1 MKKKTIVGLIAIV
14 AIAMVVIF
22 AGFVEQYDTYDKFG
36 FSFKYPADMEVHE
49 EGILSAEA
57 NEESGAVY
65 CENPELIIIVKWM
78 KMEKADTSDQ
88 IKMMNKYLED
98 MDADGVWESNHVFA
112 PHMGHQLVAQRFA
125 VTWTQEASD
134 MLGSMGSWRCD
145 VSGRMFHV
153 IVLLPRQDLGYT
165 MIVGNLPVSYKL
177 NVPEPN
183 KDLTVKAYT
192 TVIKSFRCH

>member
-1 MKKKTIVGLIAIV
+1 MKKRTIAGLIAIV
-14 AIAMVVIF
+14 AIATVVIF
-22 AGFVEQYDTYDKFG
+22 AGFVEQYNTYDKFG
-36 FSFKYPADMEVHE
+36 FLFKYPADMEIHE

-57 NEESGAVY
+57 NEESGAVH

-78 KMEKADTSDQ
+78 KMEKVDTSDQ

-112 PHMGHQLVAQRFA
+112 QHMGHQLVAQRFA
-125 VTWTQEASD
+125 VTWTQESSD
-134 MLGSMGSWRCD
+134 MLGSMGSWWCG

-165 MIVGNLPVSYKL
+165 LIARYPVSRKL

-183 KDLTVKAYT
+183 NDLSCKAYNA
-192 TVIKSFRCH
+192 VIKSFRCH